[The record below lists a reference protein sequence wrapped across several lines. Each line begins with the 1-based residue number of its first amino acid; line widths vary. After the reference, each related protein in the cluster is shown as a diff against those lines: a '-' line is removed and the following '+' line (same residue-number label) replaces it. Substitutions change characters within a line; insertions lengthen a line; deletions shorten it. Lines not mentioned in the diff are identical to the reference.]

1 VRQISIPLGQS
12 LFTGKMTLDGK
23 ALDTSM
29 TEPGYHFLIHFERL
43 ASEKSTK
50 TLCLGR
56 ADYWLS
62 MSALSPMR

>member
-29 TEPGYHFLIHFERL
+29 TEPGFHFLIHFERGRVIHL
-43 ASEKSTK
+43 RFA
-50 TLCLGR
+50 TLRQDFRQTGQI
-56 ADYWLS
+56 AE
-62 MSALSPMR
+62 

>member
-1 VRQISIPLGQS
+1 MRQISIPLGQS

-43 ASEKSTK
+43 ASEK
-50 TLCLGR
+50 
-56 ADYWLS
+56 
-62 MSALSPMR
+62 